1 MAILLRME
9 LASAHSSRTPRT
21 ARAALPAGLKLG
33 LALAVAAGLALLNA
47 PGFVALAVGV
57 LLSCSIGA
65 PQAAPRVGSV
75 LLKLSVVAL
84 GCGVDFGRVFE
95 VGAAGLGSAALTL
108 GAALGL
114 GAVLAR
120 RLGVDRDTALLVT
133 VGTAICGGAA
143 IAAAA
148 PALRARPAAVG
159 AALAVVFLLNALA
172 LVVFPLAG
180 EALQLSS
187 PAFAQWC
194 ALAIHDTSSVVGAAA
209 TRGPEALE
217 IATVAKLA
225 RSLWIAPVC
234 LGLALFAQP
243 RNKHAGRQGWRSAV
257 PPLAFV
263 AAFLAAAALASC
275 TDELRP
281 LWERTASFGRMGL
294 TLALFALGLSLDRA
308 ALAQLNLRVAVL
320 GATLWI
326 ALAAL
331 ALALV

>member
-1 MAILLRME
+1 ME
-9 LASAHSSRTPRT
+9 LAARSCPTTPPTAHATLR
-21 ARAALPAGLKLG
+21 ARFTLA
-33 LALAVAAGLALLNA
+33 LALAVAAGLAVLNA

-57 LLSCSIGA
+57 LLACSVGA
-65 PQAAPRVGSV
+65 PQTASRVGSV
-75 LLKLSVVAL
+75 LLKASVVAL
-84 GCGVDFGRVFE
+84 GFGVDFGRVFE
-95 VGAAGLGSAALTL
+95 VGAAGLGAAALTL
-108 GAALGL
+108 GAALAL
-114 GAVLAR
+114 GVVLAR
-120 RLGVDRDTALLVT
+120 RLGVERDTALLVT

-148 PALRARPAAVG
+148 PALRARPAAIG

-172 LVVFPLAG
+172 LVLFPLVG
-180 EALQLSS
+180 DALHIST

-243 RNKHAGRQGWRSAV
+243 RDARPGRSAWSSAMG
-257 PPLAFV
+257 PLAFV

-275 TDELRP
+275 TDGLQA
-281 LWERTASFGRMGL
+281 LWERTASFGRTGL
-294 TLALFALGLSLDRA
+294 TLALFALGLSLDRT
-308 ALAQLNLRVAVL
+308 ALGQLNLRVALL
-320 GATLWI
+320 GATLWL